1 MEKNF
6 LNRRRDGNAASRMVI
21 EAGEGGG
28 SAPIVDAGFAAFSIC
43 IKFI

>member
-6 LNRRRDGNAASRMVI
+6 LNRRRDGKRGFSNGHK
-21 EAGEGGG
+21 AGEGGG